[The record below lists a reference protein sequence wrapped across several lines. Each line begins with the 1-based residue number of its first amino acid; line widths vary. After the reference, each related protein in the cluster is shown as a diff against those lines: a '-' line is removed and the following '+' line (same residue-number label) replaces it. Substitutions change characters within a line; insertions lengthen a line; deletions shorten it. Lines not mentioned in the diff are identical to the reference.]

1 MDASTRE
8 LILKFQENEIT
19 EYHIYRFL
27 AKRAK
32 GKNKEVLERIAE
44 DELAHYNKWKELT
57 NEDVKPNKLK
67 IFFYIAL
74 SIIFGITFAIKLM
87 EAGEEGAEKAYEK
100 LSKDLPVAAEILK
113 DEVSHEEMLVQM
125 IEEEKLKYV
134 GSMVLG
140 LNDALVELTGSLA
153 GFTFAL
159 QNSKVIGLAGLIM
172 GVAAS
177 LSMSASEYLSQKSE
191 GDQDKDPLKAS
202 IYTGIAYILA
212 VIVLVWPFFVFGHYI
227 VALIFSLAGAIGII
241 YLFTFFMSVVKD
253 EDFKSAFT
261 EMLTISMGVAFI
273 SFLVGIAARK
283 WLGIEI

>member
-1 MDASTRE
+1 MDTSTRD

-57 NEDVKPNKLK
+57 NEDVKPNKFK

-87 EAGEEGAEKAYEK
+87 EAGEEGAEKAYER
-100 LSKDLPVAAEILK
+100 LAKDLPIAEEILR
-113 DEVSHEEMLVQM
+113 DEMSHEEMLVQM

-191 GDQDKDPLKAS
+191 GDKEKDPLKAS

-227 VALIFSLAGAIGII
+227 LALIFSLAGAVGII
-241 YLFTFFMSVVKD
+241 YLFTFFMAVVKD
-253 EDFKSAFT
+253 EDFRNAFT
-261 EMLTISMGVAFI
+261 EMLAISMGVAFI